1 MLKTVITLIRGST
14 AAAAEDLA
22 DRNALLILDQ
32 QMRDAQASLGRAQ
45 RALAMA
51 IAEDAQEGRRIDATS
66 QRIASLEDRAR
77 AALAGSRQDLAL
89 EAAEAIAALEAE
101 RDSGRQARSLFAT
114 EIARLRRDVADAER
128 RLAALQRGRRV
139 ARVAEAVRVSR
150 RGRIEAAGNHEC
162 TLSEAEAT
170 LARLRERQVQA
181 ASAED
186 ALDTIAAT
194 TRPQTVEDRL
204 AEAGFGP
211 PARPTAAS
219 VLARLAATH
228 QQGATP

>member
-1 MLKTVITLIRGST
+1 MIKTVITLMRGSA

-51 IAEDAQEGRRIDATS
+51 IAEDAQEGRHIQAAG
-66 QRIASLEDRAR
+66 QRIANLEDRAR

-89 EAAEAIAALEAE
+89 EAAEAIAALEGE
-101 RDSGRQARSLFAT
+101 REAGRQARALFAT
-114 EIARLRRDVADAER
+114 EIARLRRNAGDAER

-170 LARLRERQVQA
+170 LVRLRERQLQA
-181 ASAED
+181 AAAEE
-186 ALDTIAAT
+186 ALDGLDAA
-194 TRPQTVEDRL
+194 TRPQTVEERL

-211 PARPTAAS
+211 PTRPTAAS
-219 VLARLAATH
+219 VLARLNATLH
-228 QQGATP
+228 QGETS

>member
-1 MLKTVITLIRGST
+1 MIKTVITLIRGSA

-45 RALAMA
+45 RALAVA
-51 IAEDAQEGRRIDATS
+51 LAEDAQEGRRIDAAVE
-66 QRIASLEDRAR
+66 RIARLEDRAR

-89 EAAEAIAALEAE
+89 EAAEAIALLEAE
-101 RDSGRQARSLFAT
+101 RDAGRQARALFAT
-114 EIARLRRDVADAER
+114 EIARLRRGLADAEQ
-128 RLAALQRGRRV
+128 RLAALHRGRRV

-150 RGRIEAAGNHEC
+150 RGRIEAADNHEC

-170 LARLRERQVQA
+170 LLRLRERQAQA
-181 ASAED
+181 ASAD
-186 ALDTIAAT
+186 AFLDGLTEA
-194 TRPQTVEDRL
+194 TRPQTVEARL

-211 PARPTAAS
+211 PDRPTAAS
-219 VLARLAATH
+219 VLARLN
-228 QQGATP
+228 ATPNQGE